1 MNPNP
6 GLYPPQPPP
15 PLQKKSNVLIWILV
29 AVGCLFLIGFAGIVG
44 GGLYVAHRVKD
55 FAETRDGKLVLKQ
68 DGKDV
73 VISSGGKGANG
84 SFEVKSADGT
94 VKFGAGT
101 DAKVPSW
108 VPSYPGASN
117 QGVFSAQTKEG
128 ASGSFTFKTSDS
140 VSKVAEFYD
149 DGLKSSG
156 LKINS
161 TVQSGQGT
169 MIVAEDEDK
178 KRAATVII
186 GSDNQTT
193 VSVTYTAK

>member
-1 MNPNP
+1 MNP
-6 GLYPPQPPP
+6 YPPP
-15 PLQKKSNVLIWILV
+15 PPQKKSNVLIWILV
-29 AVGCLFLIGFAGIVG
+29 AVGGLFLIGFAVIVG

-73 VISSGGKGANG
+73 IISSGEKGSNG

-94 VKFGAGT
+94 VKFGAGA

-108 VPSYPGASN
+108 VPSYPGANN

-128 ASGSFTFKTSDS
+128 ASGTFTFKTSDS
-140 VSKVAEFYD
+140 VSKVTEFYQ

-161 TVQSGQGT
+161 TLQSGQGT
-169 MIVAEDEDK
+169 VIVAEDEDK
-178 KRAATVII
+178 KRTATVIV
-186 GSDNQTT
+186 GSENQTT
-193 VSVTYTAK
+193 VSVTYSAK